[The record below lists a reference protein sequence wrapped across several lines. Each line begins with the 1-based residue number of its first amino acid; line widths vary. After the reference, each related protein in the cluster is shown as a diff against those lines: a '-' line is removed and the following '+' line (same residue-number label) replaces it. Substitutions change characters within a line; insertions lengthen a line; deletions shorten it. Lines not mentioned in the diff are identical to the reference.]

1 MESDRCAAVRI
12 VVVRTGGFAGLTRV
26 WSTQVSS
33 EEAEQEWLPLLQ
45 NPPPQQPDG
54 PDRFVYEIQVG
65 QAAVTLPERCV
76 QGRWRDLVDR
86 ARQAGGDGTGQA
98 GGNGAGD
105 GARDGPGDAPQRE
118 FE

>member
-1 MESDRCAAVRI
+1 MRI

-45 NPPPQQPDG
+45 NPPPQQPGG

-65 QAAVTLPERCV
+65 QAAVTLPEHCV

-86 ARQAGGDGTGQA
+86 ARQAGENGPGQA
-98 GGNGAGD
+98 GSDGGGDSAGK
-105 GARDGPGDAPQRE
+105 GLQGE

>member
-1 MESDRCAAVRI
+1 VRI

-26 WSTQVSS
+26 WSTR
-33 EEAEQEWLPLLQ
+33 LLQ
-45 NPPPQQPDG
+45 NPPPQQPGG

-65 QAAVTLPERCV
+65 QAAVTLPEHCV

-86 ARQAGGDGTGQA
+86 ARQAGENGPGQA
-98 GGNGAGD
+98 GSDGGGDSAGK
-105 GARDGPGDAPQRE
+105 GPQGE